1 MEKEAPKKKKLP
13 QNTEALLDE
22 LDKDSVVDGEA
33 EIDADRLLAEVDPNL
48 AASLK
53 DLSNDFSNINDEIE
67 SLDLDG
73 ESTLDSSVP
82 FKEKIKLKFRK
93 FQKSLKDRI
102 ISLVYSI
109 KYFFI
114 WIFTDGIKKLLHV
127 FVLFF
132 HWIKNFFKIFLKWSL
147 KKKLGFI
154 FTFTVLGLVSFGYFY
169 VVKSK
174 LLYKESYK
182 FFGSVA
188 EISSYAFAYDLE
200 TESEALYGSPRV
212 KTYSYQL
219 RPIVINLKRNDGS
232 ARNPMG
238 FFEFVLDG
246 SSGDVLVE
254 VKSRETEIADIV
266 QRIVESM
273 KYEELDSQDGK
284 LILKETLRKELNKIL
299 VEGSLR
305 KVQIQNIIIK
315 P

>member
-1 MEKEAPKKKKLP
+1 VEKETPKKKKLP

-22 LDKDSVVDGEA
+22 LDKDSVTDGEA
-33 EIDADRLLAEVDPNL
+33 EIDADSLLAEVDPNL

-82 FKEKIKLKFRK
+82 FKEKILLKFRK
-93 FQKSLKDRI
+93 FQKSLKDRL
-102 ISLVYSI
+102 ISLVYSL

-114 WIFTDGIKKLLHV
+114 WAFTDGIKKLLHV

-132 HWIKNFFKIFLKWSL
+132 HWLKNSFKIFLKWSL

-154 FTFTVLGLVSFGYFY
+154 FTFSVLGLVSFGYFY

-182 FFGSVA
+182 FFGSVT
-188 EISSYAFAYDLE
+188 EISSYAFTYDLE

-219 RPIVINLKRNDGS
+219 RPIVINLKRNEGS
-232 ARNPMG
+232 NRNPMG

-266 QRIVESM
+266 QRTVESM

-305 KVQIQNIIIK
+305 KVQIQSIIIK